1 MIFDILF
8 WVVVGIGF
16 LLSAGAS
23 MMVKS
28 RYARARQVPT
38 ARGLAGA
45 EIAQMICDAEGLDEV
60 RIHESQGWLSD
71 HYNPINK
78 TLNLSPE
85 VFHGRDAAAAGIA
98 AHEVGHA
105 IQHARGYAPLKM
117 RSILVPAAN
126 IGSNIGPWLI
136 IASMFLGGATA
147 AGGPGTVLAWVGVG
161 LFAAATLFTLVTLP
175 VEYDASARA
184 KTILLQQGFISDGDE
199 NDAVKS
205 VLNAAAL
212 TYVAA
217 AISSVLML
225 LYWAYRAGLI
235 GGRSND

>member
-1 MIFDILF
+1 MNLKD
-8 WVVVGIGF
+8 G
-16 LLSAGAS
+16 
-23 MMVKS
+23 
-28 RYARARQVPT
+28 
-38 ARGLAGA
+38 
-45 EIAQMICDAEGLDEV
+45 V
-60 RIHESQGWLSD
+60 RPLQS
-71 HYNPINK
+71 INK

-85 VFHGRDAAAAGIA
+85 VFHGRDAAAGIA
-98 AHEVGHA
+98 AHEVGPCHSA
-105 IQHARGYAPLKM
+105 CARLCAAEDAEH
-117 RSILVPAAN
+117 LVPAAN

-175 VEYDASARA
+175 GGIRRFGAGKDDSLTAR
-184 KTILLQQGFISDGDE
+184 FISDGDE

>member
-1 MIFDILF
+1 MGL
-8 WVVVGIGF
+8 GF

-23 MMVKS
+23 VMVKS

-45 EIAQMICDAEGLDEV
+45 EIAQMICDAEGLDDV
-60 RIHESQGWLSD
+60 RIHEHQGWLSD
-71 HYNPINK
+71 HYNPLNK

-85 VFHGRDAAAAGIA
+85 VYHGRDAAAAGIA

-105 IQHARGYAPLKM
+105 IQHARGYVPLKM
-117 RSILVPAAN
+117 RSVLVPAAN
-126 IGSNIGPWLI
+126 IGSNLGPWLFI
-136 IASMFLGGATA
+136 ISIMLGGATA
-147 AGGPGTVLAWVGVG
+147 AGGPATMLAYAGVA
-161 LFAAATLFTLVTLP
+161 LFGAATLFTLVTLP
-175 VEYDASARA
+175 VEFDASARA
-184 KTILLQQGFISDGDE
+184 KTILLQQGFINQGDE

-205 VLNAAAL
+205 VLGAAAL